1 MPSGRTRYY
10 LRLPEPAKAR
20 GNDLELAFKSESAD
34 GLAAELQQA
43 LRGSELFEH
52 WRARQ
57 EDPDAVDPS
66 LGATD
71 PAATVSG
78 KQSTLAIDLVAST
91 SLPGNVFKHRLR
103 LLAGS
108 GWELRDV
115 TAG

>member
-1 MPSGRTRYY
+1 MTSRTRYY
-10 LRLPEPAKAR
+10 LRLPEPLKAR
-20 GNDLELAFKSESAD
+20 GSDPELAFKSDSAD

-43 LRGSELFEH
+43 LRGSELFES

-57 EDPDAVDPS
+57 DDPDAIDSS

-71 PAATVSG
+71 ADASVRGS
-78 KQSTLAIDLVAST
+78 QSTVAIELVATT
-91 SLPGNVFKHRLR
+91 SLPGRVFKHRLR